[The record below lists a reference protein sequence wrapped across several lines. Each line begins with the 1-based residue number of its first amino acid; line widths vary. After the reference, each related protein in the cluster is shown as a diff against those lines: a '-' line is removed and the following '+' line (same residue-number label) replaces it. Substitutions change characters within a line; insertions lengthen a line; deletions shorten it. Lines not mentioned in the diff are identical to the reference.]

1 MPLGP
6 RLCPWT
12 LARVLLAFG
21 RVFGPLTGLLS
32 TSTDSSSLYV
42 CFAENDLGL
51 VFFNDFDCQWKG
63 RVRATK
69 RFDLTGQSGR
79 GLADLRMLV
88 LDEV

>member
-1 MPLGP
+1 MF
-6 RLCPWT
+6 
-12 LARVLLAFG
+12 VLLKM
-21 RVFGPLTGLLS
+21 T
-32 TSTDSSSLYV
+32 
-42 CFAENDLGL
+42 LGL
-51 VFFNDFDCQWKG
+51 FFFNDFDCQWKG